1 MLILIA
7 DDDRLARYALKS
19 MLRDLDDGS
28 FIISEV
34 TNGKTLVA
42 QCSRLQPDVAFV
54 DIDMPQM
61 DGLSAIEACQQVS
74 RYTQFV
80 VASGYT
86 EFGYARKSIS
96 LHVADYLVK
105 PVEQEQL
112 EQVLRRLRQHLVH
125 TRSRIN
131 MDFQVKAAQ
140 LLRLWEEIGY
150 AESEDPAAG
159 ISGAYHGFVFLLDA
173 RPNSNAYPQA
183 YLTLTEGLHR
193 LGRQCEQRRIPW
205 ILWDT
210 RDACLEFIVHC
221 KPDAYQEI
229 QTAVER
235 LCVTTKN
242 TAVSCLYARGSDLWT
257 LFQNA
262 GTVSQQTC
270 YRFGLPAGQVIHP
283 ELDPLGQ
290 TEQQFLNAA
299 EELVDAFQ
307 EANESRYE
315 KAFHE
320 MKQLKSCGK
329 IDGTRLAE
337 LMCICMDGH
346 FVWGDLR
353 RLQQDLE
360 KHKKHL
366 YVGSGLVRSDKI
378 SHAVEFME
386 KHYMQDIS
394 VAQLAERLDMT
405 PNYFSK
411 LFHEGTGQTFSAYLS
426 MLRINQAKRI
436 LSTRLDIPVKDIA
449 LMVGYFSSRH
459 FSKVFKNLT
468 GVSPSEFRE
477 QIVGKGE

>member
-42 QCSRLQPDVAFV
+42 QCSRLQPDIAFV

-105 PVEQEQL
+105 PVEKEQL

-173 RPNSNAYPQA
+173 RPNSNA
-183 YLTLTEGLHR
+183 
-193 LGRQCEQRRIPW
+193 
-205 ILWDT
+205 
-210 RDACLEFIVHC
+210 
-221 KPDAYQEI
+221 
-229 QTAVER
+229 
-235 LCVTTKN
+235 
-242 TAVSCLYARGSDLWT
+242 
-257 LFQNA
+257 
-262 GTVSQQTC
+262 
-270 YRFGLPAGQVIHP
+270 
-283 ELDPLGQ
+283 
-290 TEQQFLNAA
+290 
-299 EELVDAFQ
+299 
-307 EANESRYE
+307 
-315 KAFHE
+315 
-320 MKQLKSCGK
+320 
-329 IDGTRLAE
+329 
-337 LMCICMDGH
+337 
-346 FVWGDLR
+346 
-353 RLQQDLE
+353 
-360 KHKKHL
+360 
-366 YVGSGLVRSDKI
+366 
-378 SHAVEFME
+378 
-386 KHYMQDIS
+386 
-394 VAQLAERLDMT
+394 
-405 PNYFSK
+405 
-411 LFHEGTGQTFSAYLS
+411 
-426 MLRINQAKRI
+426 
-436 LSTRLDIPVKDIA
+436 
-449 LMVGYFSSRH
+449 
-459 FSKVFKNLT
+459 
-468 GVSPSEFRE
+468 
-477 QIVGKGE
+477 